1 MIEVPI
7 ILRRIV
13 NINVPHL
20 MVPAHKTN
28 QKLVG
33 FFPFGSKI
41 EFTASLNRT
50 GFCIGLNLPLT
61 VSVVNG
67 SSRQIKMRAS
77 IKRYCTYHAQG
88 HTRNQLVNPR
98 LVTIVSPNITAH
110 SQYTWNVEDL
120 IVPMVETSFNE
131 SRIIK
136 MQYVLK
142 VTAVIPWALNS
153 SVKIPITFGNVPLNN
168 YM

>member
-20 MVPAHKTN
+20 MVPTHETKEIM
-28 QKLVG
+28 VG
-33 FFPFGSKI
+33 FFPFRSKI
-41 EFTASLNRT
+41 KFTASLNRT

-61 VSVVNG
+61 VSVLNG
-67 SSRQIKMRAS
+67 SSRQIRMRAS
-77 IKRYCTYHAQG
+77 IKRHCTFHAQG
-88 HTRNQLVNPR
+88 HTRKQLVNPR
-98 LVTIVSPNITAH
+98 IVTIVSPNIAAH

-120 IVPMVETSFNE
+120 IVPMVETSFKE

-136 MQYVLK
+136 MQYILK

-153 SVKIPITFGNVPLNN
+153 SVKIPITLGNAPLNN
-168 YM
+168 DM